1 MVQGEFIMSKG
12 TILYIGGF
20 ELPDKNAAAHR
31 VLSNGKILRELGY
44 EVIFIDTD
52 RELEYGNSI
61 LKTKKTIQGFKCWSL
76 PYPASKKEWIHYLSN
91 IEFSTKIFDQI
102 NDVKAVVAYN
112 YPAAALIAL
121 KSYCGKKGI
130 KVIADCTEWYSTK
143 GTNIIFKIIKGFDSF
158 LRMRIIQKKLDGV
171 IVISRYLENYYRK
184 SHSIIRIPP
193 LVDLTEEKW
202 ETTGQKIDD
211 NIIRFVYA
219 GSPGKN
225 KDKLNLLIESLFK
238 LENYNN
244 YTFHIVGITKEQYIY
259 DYMEH
264 KGMLDNLGERVRF
277 LGRLSHKESIKYLKM
292 SDFSI
297 FIRENT
303 RLNKAGFPTKFVE
316 SISCGIPVITT
327 KTSDLESY
335 IVDGEN
341 GYFVDFNGSTSCS
354 TEVLK
359 KILELDNEEIKIMKN
374 NCVKSENFHYKNYVK
389 QTKKFIEN
397 VIN

>member
-1 MVQGEFIMSKG
+1 MSKG
-12 TILYIGGF
+12 TIIYLGGF

-44 EVIFIDTD
+44 EVIFIDID
-52 RELEYGNSI
+52 RELEYGNNI
-61 LKTKKTIQGFKCWSL
+61 LNTKKTIQGFKCCSL
-76 PYPASKKEWIHYLSN
+76 PYPKSKKEWIHYLSN
-91 IEFSTKIFDQI
+91 IEFSTKILDQ
-102 NDVKAVVAYN
+102 NKDVKAVVAYN
-112 YPAAALIAL
+112 YPAAALITL
-121 KSYCGKKGI
+121 KRYCAKKGI

-202 ETTGQKIDD
+202 ETTTQKTDD
-211 NIIRFVYA
+211 NNIRFVYA

-238 LENYNN
+238 LENYKN
-244 YTFHIVGITKEQYIY
+244 YMFHIVGITKEQYLY
-259 DYMEH
+259 DFTEH
-264 KGMLDNLGERVRF
+264 KGLLDSLGERIHF
-277 LGRLSHKESIKYLKM
+277 LGRLSHRDSIKYLKM

-297 FIRENT
+297 LIRENT
-303 RLNKAGFPTKFVE
+303 RLNMAGFPTKFVE
-316 SISCGIPVITT
+316 SISCGIPVIATN
-327 KTSDLESY
+327 TSDLERY
-335 IVDGEN
+335 IIEGEN
-341 GYFVDFNGSTSCS
+341 GYFLDINGTTNA

-359 KILELDNEEIKIMKN
+359 KVLELDKEEINKMKN
-374 NCVKSENFHYKNYVK
+374 NCVKSGIFHYKNYAK
-389 QTKKFIEN
+389 QTKEFLKN